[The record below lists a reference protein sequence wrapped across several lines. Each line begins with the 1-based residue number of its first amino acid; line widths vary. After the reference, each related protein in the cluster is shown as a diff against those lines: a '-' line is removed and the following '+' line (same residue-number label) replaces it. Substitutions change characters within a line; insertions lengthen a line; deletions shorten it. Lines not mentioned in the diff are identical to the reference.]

1 MLICF
6 GLSVF
11 GSVRRFHV
19 LLKRQ
24 AQLKRKLSPA
34 TSQEAASTETGPSS
48 VALKKELGEVEK
60 EMVGLGGLEWYQR
73 GATSP
78 PPPVCPLGRVALL
91 TRFCSGRESQRRN
104 SDRARTE
111 EETRVMSLSTG

>member
-1 MLICF
+1 MLTCF

-24 AQLKRKLSPA
+24 AQLKQKLSPA
-34 TSQEAASTETGPSS
+34 TSQEVASIERRPSLA
-48 VALKKELGEVEK
+48 ALKKELGEVEK
-60 EMVGLGGLEWYQR
+60 EMVDSGGLEWYQR

-78 PPPVCPLGRVALL
+78 LSVRPSSWRVA
-91 TRFCSGRESQRRN
+91 
-104 SDRARTE
+104 
-111 EETRVMSLSTG
+111 